1 MKKDFL
7 KKASTDFALTIGAT
21 VVLVGTLQLLVYPF
35 LAWKLDGDRYGLF
48 LVAIGIVNALEPS
61 FGSTL
66 CNTRIIRNER
76 YEKAGIGPG
85 DFKYLLSISAPVLAV
100 ATAIVCW
107 QLLSMDLLMAL
118 AVGILTGMSIVK
130 AYCLVAFRLH
140 FNSKK
145 LLLVNLLTALGYV
158 VGMGVAFASG
168 FWPFVFILGEAFA
181 LACFVRCSNVFSE
194 PYGKTRLFGSSLRTY
209 VSLIASNL
217 ITYSSVYVDRL
228 LLYPALGPSA
238 VSTYYVATFFGKT
251 FSFFSSPISSIMLS
265 YMSDGV
271 VKITVRRYHLV
282 NLFILAVGLFMYA
295 IAFFIGPLFA
305 MILYPTLYD
314 QALSLMPLG
323 NAASIFAV
331 VNSFNMV
338 VVLKVAPPR
347 LQVVSSLFR
356 LVLYAASIAFSSW
369 VGSLWVLCLLMLISN
384 AVSYL
389 FTYSVGL
396 FYMKR
401 SGAMVRTGANS

>member
-1 MKKDFL
+1 
-7 KKASTDFALTIGAT
+7 
-21 VVLVGTLQLLVYPF
+21 
-35 LAWKLDGDRYGLF
+35 
-48 LVAIGIVNALEPS
+48 
-61 FGSTL
+61 
-66 CNTRIIRNER
+66 
-76 YEKAGIGPG
+76 
-85 DFKYLLSISAPVLAV
+85 
-100 ATAIVCW
+100 
-107 QLLSMDLLMAL
+107 
-118 AVGILTGMSIVK
+118 
-130 AYCLVAFRLH
+130 
-140 FNSKK
+140 
-145 LLLVNLLTALGYV
+145 
-158 VGMGVAFASG
+158 
-168 FWPFVFILGEAFA
+168 
-181 LACFVRCSNVFSE
+181 
-194 PYGKTRLFGSSLRTY
+194 
-209 VSLIASNL
+209 
-217 ITYSSVYVDRL
+217 
-228 LLYPALGPSA
+228 
-238 VSTYYVATFFGKT
+238 
-251 FSFFSSPISSIMLS
+251 
-265 YMSDGV
+265 
-271 VKITVRRYHLV
+271 
-282 NLFILAVGLFMYA
+282 
-295 IAFFIGPLFA
+295 

>member
-181 LACFVRCSNVFSE
+181 LACFARCSNVFSE

-282 NLFILAVGLFMYA
+282 NLFIR
-295 IAFFIGPLFA
+295 PLFA

>member
-1 MKKDFL
+1 
-7 KKASTDFALTIGAT
+7 
-21 VVLVGTLQLLVYPF
+21 
-35 LAWKLDGDRYGLF
+35 
-48 LVAIGIVNALEPS
+48 
-61 FGSTL
+61 
-66 CNTRIIRNER
+66 
-76 YEKAGIGPG
+76 
-85 DFKYLLSISAPVLAV
+85 
-100 ATAIVCW
+100 
-107 QLLSMDLLMAL
+107 MAL

-181 LACFVRCSNVFSE
+181 LACFARCSNVFSE

-217 ITYSSVYVDRL
+217 ITYSSVYVLYRL

-369 VGSLWVLCLLMLISN
+369 VGSLWALCLLMLISN

-396 FYMKR
+396 FYMNTFG
-401 SGAMVRTGANS
+401 GAMVRTGANS

>member
-66 CNTRIIRNER
+66 CNTRNRTGRLQIPPIHFCPRT
-76 YEKAGIGPG
+76 GSG
-85 DFKYLLSISAPVLAV
+85 DCDSVLATSIDGSIDGVSCWDPYGYEYREGVLSRRVQASFQFQEAV
-100 ATAIVCW
+100 ASQPLNCFG
-107 QLLSMDLLMAL
+107 LC
-118 AVGILTGMSIVK
+118 GRYGRCFRKRIL
-130 AYCLVAFRLH
+130 AFRVHTWRSICPRMFCTMLKRV
-140 FNSKK
+140 FRTVWQNK
-145 LLLVNLLTALGYV
+145 AFWV
-158 VGMGVAFASG
+158 VAA
-168 FWPFVFILGEAFA
+168 
-181 LACFVRCSNVFSE
+181 
-194 PYGKTRLFGSSLRTY
+194 
-209 VSLIASNL
+209 LIASNL

>member
-181 LACFVRCSNVFSE
+181 LACFARCSNVFSE

-271 VKITVRRYHLV
+271 DICGCQLV
-282 NLFILAVGLFMYA
+282 QYG
-295 IAFFIGPLFA
+295 
-305 MILYPTLYD
+305 
-314 QALSLMPLG
+314 
-323 NAASIFAV
+323 
-331 VNSFNMV
+331 
-338 VVLKVAPPR
+338 R
-347 LQVVSSLFR
+347 SS
-356 LVLYAASIAFSSW
+356 
-369 VGSLWVLCLLMLISN
+369 
-384 AVSYL
+384 
-389 FTYSVGL
+389 
-396 FYMKR
+396 
-401 SGAMVRTGANS
+401 

>member
-181 LACFVRCSNVFSE
+181 LACFARCSNVFSE

-271 VKITVRRYHLV
+271 VKITVR
-282 NLFILAVGLFMYA
+282 MYA

>member
-181 LACFVRCSNVFSE
+181 LACFARCSNVFSE

-217 ITYSSVYVDRL
+217 ITYSSV
-228 LLYPALGPSA
+228 
-238 VSTYYVATFFGKT
+238 YVATFFGKT

-282 NLFILAVGLFMYA
+282 NLFILAAGLFMYA

>member
-181 LACFVRCSNVFSE
+181 LACFARCSNVFSE
-194 PYGKTRLFGSSLRTY
+194 PYGKTRL
-209 VSLIASNL
+209 
-217 ITYSSVYVDRL
+217 VDRL

-282 NLFILAVGLFMYA
+282 NLFILAAGLFMYA

>member
-1 MKKDFL
+1 
-7 KKASTDFALTIGAT
+7 
-21 VVLVGTLQLLVYPF
+21 
-35 LAWKLDGDRYGLF
+35 
-48 LVAIGIVNALEPS
+48 
-61 FGSTL
+61 
-66 CNTRIIRNER
+66 
-76 YEKAGIGPG
+76 
-85 DFKYLLSISAPVLAV
+85 
-100 ATAIVCW
+100 
-107 QLLSMDLLMAL
+107 
-118 AVGILTGMSIVK
+118 
-130 AYCLVAFRLH
+130 
-140 FNSKK
+140 
-145 LLLVNLLTALGYV
+145 
-158 VGMGVAFASG
+158 
-168 FWPFVFILGEAFA
+168 
-181 LACFVRCSNVFSE
+181 
-194 PYGKTRLFGSSLRTY
+194 
-209 VSLIASNL
+209 
-217 ITYSSVYVDRL
+217 
-228 LLYPALGPSA
+228 
-238 VSTYYVATFFGKT
+238 
-251 FSFFSSPISSIMLS
+251 
-265 YMSDGV
+265 MSDGV

-282 NLFILAVGLFMYA
+282 NLFILAAGLFMYA

>member
-181 LACFVRCSNVFSE
+181 LACFQNRMAKQGFLGRRC
-194 PYGKTRLFGSSLRTY
+194 
-209 VSLIASNL
+209 
-217 ITYSSVYVDRL
+217 
-228 LLYPALGPSA
+228 
-238 VSTYYVATFFGKT
+238 
-251 FSFFSSPISSIMLS
+251 
-265 YMSDGV
+265 
-271 VKITVRRYHLV
+271 
-282 NLFILAVGLFMYA
+282 
-295 IAFFIGPLFA
+295 
-305 MILYPTLYD
+305 
-314 QALSLMPLG
+314 
-323 NAASIFAV
+323 
-331 VNSFNMV
+331 
-338 VVLKVAPPR
+338 APM
-347 LQVVSSLFR
+347 
-356 LVLYAASIAFSSW
+356 
-369 VGSLWVLCLLMLISN
+369 CLL
-384 AVSYL
+384 
-389 FTYSVGL
+389 
-396 FYMKR
+396 
-401 SGAMVRTGANS
+401 